1 LNSDL
6 KLFKTL
12 YLISME
18 KTKINIH
25 WFRRDL
31 RVNDNHALFAALSAE
46 FPVLAIFIFDPNI
59 LNHLPKKD
67 ARVQFLHS
75 TLTSIHEQLISV
87 GSALRIFHC
96 TPEKALEQLLNEF
109 DVQNL
114 FANRDYE
121 PNARKRDKQIY
132 DSLKE
137 KGITFIGKKD
147 HVIFEAAEVT
157 KDDGLPYTVYTPYS
171 KKWKTRLESNP
182 INCYPSEELQ
192 SNFLQTKTYNFPSLE
207 QIGFE
212 KTEIAFPTIT
222 LNTSA
227 IQNYHIN
234 RDFPAIDGT
243 TRMSLHLRF
252 GTISTREL
260 VLYGLTSNEKW
271 LNELIW
277 REFYQMIIYHFP
289 NTVDHAFKPAY
300 DFIEWNNNE
309 EEFHSWCEGRTGYP
323 LVDAGMRELNE
334 TGFMHN
340 RVRMVVASFLTK
352 HLLIDWRWGER
363 YFAEKLL
370 DFDLASNVGGWQWA
384 AGSGCDAA
392 PYFRIFNPTS
402 QMEKFDKQNEYI
414 KKWVPE
420 INTSEYAAPIVEHTF
435 ARNRCLEKYKEALLK
450 K

>member
-1 LNSDL
+1 
-6 KLFKTL
+6 
-12 YLISME
+12 ME

-31 RVNDNHALFAALSAE
+31 RMNDNHALFTALSGE
-46 FPVLAIFIFDPNI
+46 FPVLPIFIFDTTI
-59 LNHLPKKD
+59 LEHLPKKD
-67 ARVQFLHS
+67 ARVEF
-75 TLTSIHEQLISV
+75 IHESLQLLQKKLIAV
-87 GSALRIFHC
+87 GSSLRVFHC
-96 TPEKALEQLLNEF
+96 TPQQAIEKLTEEF

-114 FANRDYE
+114 YANRDYE
-121 PNARKRDKQIY
+121 PNARRRDKFIY
-132 DSLKE
+132 DLLKE
-137 KGITFIGKKD
+137 KGIPFIGKKD
-147 HVIFEAAEVT
+147 HVIFEASEVV

-171 KKWKTRLESNP
+171 KKWKTRLSSHP
-182 INCYPSEELQ
+182 INTYPSEALL
-192 SNFLQTKTYNFPSLE
+192 SNFIQLQTEVLPTLE
-207 QIGFE
+207 ELGFE
-212 KTEIAFPTIT
+212 KINTQFPAIT
-222 LNTSA
+222 LDEG
-227 IQNYHIN
+227 IVQNYHLH
-234 RDFPAIDGT
+234 RDFPAVSGT

-252 GTISTREL
+252 GTISTRAL
-260 VLYGLTSNEKW
+260 VLHGLSSNEKW

-277 REFYQMIIYHFP
+277 REFYQMILYHFP
-289 NTVDHAFKPAY
+289 DTVDHAFKPAY
-300 DFIEWNNNE
+300 DQIEWNNNE
-309 EEFHSWCEGRTGYP
+309 DEFKLWCEGKTGYP

-402 QMEKFDKQNEYI
+402 QLEKFDKQFEYV

-420 INTSEYAAPIVEHTF
+420 FNTFDYSKPIVEHTF

>member
-1 LNSDL
+1 
-6 KLFKTL
+6 
-12 YLISME
+12 ME
-18 KTKINIH
+18 KQKINIH

-31 RVNDNHALFAALSAE
+31 RLNDNHALHTALSSE
-46 FPVLAIFIFDPNI
+46 LPVLPIFIFDTTI
-59 LNHLPKKD
+59 LQHLPKKD
-67 ARVQFLHS
+67 ARLEFIH
-75 TLTSIHEQLISV
+75 TSLRAIQEKLISI
-87 GSALRIFHC
+87 GASLRVYHGNPEEIF
-96 TPEKALEQLLNEF
+96 EKITLEY
-109 DVQNL
+109 DVQTL
-114 FANRDYE
+114 YANRDYE
-121 PNARKRDKQIY
+121 PNARARDKRIY
-132 DSLKE
+132 ESLKE
-137 KGITFIGKKD
+137 KDIQFIGKKD
-147 HVIFEAAEVT
+147 QVIFEPNEVL

-171 KKWKTRLESNP
+171 RKWKARLSVHP
-182 INCYPSEELQ
+182 IECFPSQDLTA
-192 SNFLQTKTYNFPSLE
+192 NFLQTKPFDFPSLE

-212 KTEIAFPTIT
+212 KSGIQFPSIE
-222 LNTSA
+222 LNTEA
-227 IQNYHIN
+227 IQNYHLN
-234 RDFPAIDGT
+234 RDFPAIPGT

-252 GTISTREL
+252 GTVSARNLT
-260 VLYGLTSNEKW
+260 LYALTSNEKW

-289 NTVDHAFKPAY
+289 DTAGNAFKPAY

-309 EEFHSWCEGRTGYP
+309 EEFQLWCEGKTGYP
-323 LVDAGMRELNE
+323 LVDAGMRELNA

-414 KKWVPE
+414 KKWIPE
-420 INTSEYAAPIVEHTF
+420 FNTPAYSKPIVDHTF

>member
-1 LNSDL
+1 
-6 KLFKTL
+6 
-12 YLISME
+12 ME

-59 LNHLPKKD
+59 LMHLPKKD

-114 FANRDYE
+114 YANRDYE
-121 PNARKRDKQIY
+121 PNARSRDKRIY

-171 KKWKTRLESNP
+171 KKWKTRLESHP
-182 INCYPSEELQ
+182 ITCYPSEELQ
-192 SNFLQTKTYNFPSLE
+192 SNFHQTKTSDFPSLE

-212 KTEIAFPTIT
+212 KTEIDFPTIQ
-222 LNTSA
+222 LNTQA
-227 IQNYHIN
+227 IQNYHLH
-234 RDFPAIDGT
+234 RDFPAIAGT

-252 GTISTREL
+252 GTISTRAL

-309 EEFHSWCEGRTGYP
+309 EEFKLWCEGKTGYP

-420 INTSEYAAPIVEHTF
+420 YNTSEYALPIVEHTF

>member
-1 LNSDL
+1 
-6 KLFKTL
+6 
-12 YLISME
+12 ME

-31 RVNDNHALFAALSAE
+31 RMNDNHALFTALSAE

-87 GSALRIFHC
+87 GSALRVFHC

-121 PNARKRDKQIY
+121 PNARKRDKHIY

-137 KGITFIGKKD
+137 KGIAFIGKKD

-171 KKWKTRLESNP
+171 KKWKTRLTSHP
-182 INCYPSEELQ
+182 INCYPSEELK
-192 SNFLQTKTYNFPSLE
+192 SNFLQTKTSNFPSLE

-212 KTEIAFPTIT
+212 KTAIKFPSIQ
-222 LNTSA
+222 LNAHA
-227 IQNYHIN
+227 IQNYHLH
-234 RDFPAIDGT
+234 RDFPAIAGT

-252 GTISTREL
+252 GTVSTRAL

-289 NTVDHAFKPAY
+289 DTVDHAFKPAY

-323 LVDAGMRELNE
+323 LVDAGMRELNK

-420 INTSEYAAPIVEHTF
+420 FNTSEYALPIVEHTF

>member
-1 LNSDL
+1 M
-6 KLFKTL
+6 
-12 YLISME
+12 SMG

-31 RVNDNHALFAALSAE
+31 RISDNHALFTALSAE

-59 LNHLPKKD
+59 LNPLPKKD
-67 ARVQFLHS
+67 ARVQFIHS
-75 TLTSIHEQLISV
+75 TLASIHEQLVSV
-87 GSALRIFHC
+87 GSALRVFHC
-96 TPEKALEQLLNEF
+96 TPEEALEQLTNEF
-109 DVQNL
+109 EVQNL

-121 PNARKRDKQIY
+121 PNARKRDKRIY

-147 HVIFEAAEVT
+147 LVIFEASEVT

-171 KKWKTRLESNP
+171 KKWKARLVSHP

-192 SNFLQTKTYNFPSLE
+192 SNFLQTKTTDFPSLE
-207 QIGFE
+207 NIGFE
-212 KTEIAFPTIT
+212 KTAINFPSIQ
-222 LNTSA
+222 LNAQA
-227 IQNYHIN
+227 IENYHLH
-234 RDFPAIDGT
+234 RDFPAIAGT

-252 GTISTREL
+252 GTVSTRAL

-289 NTVDHAFKPAY
+289 DTVDKAFKPAY

-309 EEFHSWCEGRTGYP
+309 KEFQLWCEGKTGYP

-414 KKWVPE
+414 KKWIPE
-420 INTSEYAAPIVEHTF
+420 FNTIEYTLPIVDHTF